1 VHGEKEVAP
10 MPVGPTVCCVDVTHD
25 WILAG
30 DYEGSV
36 HKFHRKDY
44 VLNCKQATHT
54 KEVRSLT
61 VALGFVFTASKDK
74 TIKMSGIESLNVIRN
89 FEDTMKLGGVICTV
103 VGIEFLFTGGER
115 GSLRFSH
122 EDPKAEA
129 VEIKRE
135 KGKEEGMSHMVL
147 NGRSLFM
154 MARADQEGNLY
165 WIHDAYK
172 SEKVM
177 LAKSVFTAR
186 EQLRSLALG
195 GSHLF
200 AATSASIYKLD
211 AREPW
216 EAPIAGINVSQ
227 LPKQVDLKTQR
238 QQGPVQD
245 LKVFGEIAIV
255 GSTDLKIF
263 NTKTGSLVSMLEGHK
278 NTINCI
284 AVG

>member
-1 VHGEKEVAP
+1 V
-10 MPVGPTVCCVDVTHD
+10 
-25 WILAG
+25 
-30 DYEGSV
+30 
-36 HKFHRKDY
+36 
-44 VLNCKQATHT
+44 
-54 KEVRSLT
+54 
-61 VALGFVFTASKDK
+61 
-74 TIKMSGIESLNVIRN
+74 
-89 FEDTMKLGGVICTV
+89 KLGRVICTV
-103 VGIEFLFTGGER
+103 VGIEFLFTGGEQ
-115 GSLRFSH
+115 GALRFSH

-129 VEIKRE
+129 AEIKRE
-135 KGKEEGMSHMVL
+135 KGKEDGMSHMVL

-216 EAPIAGINVSQ
+216 EAPIAGINVTQ
-227 LPKQVDLKTQR
+227 LPNQVELQTPASAPQTSRR
-238 QQGPVQD
+238 QQRPVQD

-255 GSTDLKIF
+255 GGVDLQIF
-263 NTKTGSLVSMLEGHK
+263 NTKTGGLVEAVKGH
-278 NTINCI
+278 THFINCI

>member
-1 VHGEKEVAP
+1 
-10 MPVGPTVCCVDVTHD
+10 
-25 WILAG
+25 
-30 DYEGSV
+30 
-36 HKFHRKDY
+36 
-44 VLNCKQATHT
+44 
-54 KEVRSLT
+54 
-61 VALGFVFTASKDK
+61 
-74 TIKMSGIESLNVIRN
+74 MSGIDSLNIIRTFSN
-89 FEDTMKLGGVICTV
+89 EKKLGRVNCTV
-103 VGIEFLFTGGER
+103 VGIEFLFAGGEQ
-115 GSLRFSH
+115 GALRFSH

-177 LAKSVFTAR
+177 HARSVFKA
-186 EQLRSLALG
+186 EEALRTLALG
-195 GSHLF
+195 GSNLF
-200 AATSASIYKLD
+200 AATAASIYKLD

-216 EAPIAGINVSQ
+216 EAPIAGINVTQ
-227 LPKQVDLKTQR
+227 LPKQVELKTPALAPQTSR
-238 QQGPVQD
+238 RRGEVKD

-255 GSTDLKIF
+255 ASSEDLQIF
-263 NTKTGSLVSMLEGHK
+263 NTKTGDLVEVFKGHT
-278 NTINCI
+278 NFINCI